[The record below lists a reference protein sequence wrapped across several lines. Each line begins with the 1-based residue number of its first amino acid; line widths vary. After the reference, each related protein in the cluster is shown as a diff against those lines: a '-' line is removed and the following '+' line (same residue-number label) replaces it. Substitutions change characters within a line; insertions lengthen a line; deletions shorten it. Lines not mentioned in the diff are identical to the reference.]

1 VRESIPLVFAGS
13 DFVAQHCARDEKLLP
28 ELLARQDLQRKL
40 LRSDFRARAPLIP
53 AETRPPEAEVLSAL
67 RRWRRHEMVRI
78 AWRDLAGWADLP
90 ETLADLSAFA
100 DAAIEFAVE
109 HARRTLVSVYGE
121 PLSVEGVAQPLV
133 VLAMGKLGG
142 EELNFSS
149 DVDLMFL
156 FPEHGET
163 AGPRRIANEEFFTR
177 LGQAVIRL
185 LEAPTYEGSVLR
197 VDMRLRPFG
206 DSGPLV
212 ASFASFED
220 YLPRHG
226 RDWERYAYVKARA
239 VTAADA
245 YATLYASTVRPFVY
259 RRYLDYGVFE
269 SLREMKALIERE
281 VQRREL
287 ADNIKLGPGGI
298 REIEFVVQAFQLIR
312 GGQDRRLQTPSIQ
325 RALSL
330 LGTSKMLPPS
340 VVVELWAAYF
350 YLRRLE
356 NRLQMLGDAQAHRLP
371 EDPLTRERIALVMNA
386 PDWSSF
392 LVDLNKHRERVM
404 RQFRLV
410 VFGGAR
416 RDDDVRIDLGRFWET
431 QEETAALAE
440 SLSRAGFG
448 ASGEAARLLLELRA
462 SALVRKLDEP
472 GRKRLQALLPPL
484 LADVA
489 RCRGADART
498 PTSSAQNAPPDAS
511 SAATPIR
518 GVEEGA
524 PLESKSRAA
533 PDRAADAGVAQ
544 PSTVA
549 AEAAVIRDTP
559 TAEFQLQ
566 VLRRVLRIIEA
577 IGQRSAYF
585 ALLQEN
591 APARARLVELCG
603 HGDFLTQQIASHP
616 LLLDELIDEQ
626 LAELP
631 DRTFLE
637 AEVRSRLEQ
646 LTEDDPEHQVEALC
660 RFQRAAIFRVAVADL
675 TGRLAVMRVSDR
687 LTEIAEIIV
696 ERAIEL
702 AWRQI
707 TAQFGVPMCG
717 DGAERRAVRI
727 GVVGYGKL
735 GGMELGYSS
744 DLDLVFLHDSYGERQ
759 ETAGA
764 RPTDNQLFFVRLAQ
778 RIMHLLTMHS
788 AAGRLYEVDVRLRPS
803 GKGGLLVTS
812 ITAFAEYQRHEAW
825 TWEHQA
831 LLHARGVAG
840 AKELR
845 EQFEEVRLDILA
857 NHVRRDT
864 LRDEVRSMRERMR
877 KELSKSDRAPSEDR
891 IDWMYRGVGVADPT
905 DSSEPRS
912 GGAASPTGTPDSR
925 ANGSA
930 SQPAGGPGPSAGG
943 SALQPGG
950 RGASAGGSATQSG
963 GPSLAAGGSAT
974 QPGGPGPPA
983 GRPTSQPGGPGRWFD
998 IKQDAGGVADIEF
1011 LAQYWALRWAK
1022 DYPPVVM
1029 FSDTI
1034 RQLESVASAALV
1046 PQATVDTLTSA
1057 YRAFRTRSH
1066 HLSLAGAE
1074 AIVPATEFGAEREAV
1089 TRVWNEAMGV

>member
-1 VRESIPLVFAGS
+1 MA
-13 DFVAQHCARDEKLLP
+13 
-28 ELLARQDLQRKL
+28 
-40 LRSDFRARAPLIP
+40 
-53 AETRPPEAEVLSAL
+53 
-67 RRWRRHEMVRI
+67 RI
-78 AWRDLAGWADLP
+78 AWRDLAGWADLT

-100 DAAIEFAVE
+100 DTAIELAVAY
-109 HARRTLVSVYGE
+109 ARRGLVRLYGE
-121 PLSVEGVAQPLV
+121 PRSAEGVAQPLV
-133 VLAMGKLGG
+133 ILAMGKLGG

-149 DVDLMFL
+149 DVDLVFL

-163 AGPRRIANEEFFTR
+163 DGTRKIANEEFFTR
-177 LGQAVIRL
+177 LGQGVIRL
-185 LEAPTYEGSVLR
+185 LEAPTHEGSVLR

-212 ASFASFED
+212 SSFASFED

-239 VTAADA
+239 VTAPDV
-245 YATLYASTVRPFVY
+245 YAALYTSAVRPFVY

-287 ADNIKLGPGGI
+287 ADHIKLGPGGI
-298 REIEFVVQAFQLIR
+298 REIEFVVQAFQVIR
-312 GGQDRRLQTPSIQ
+312 GGQDRRLQTPSLL
-325 RALSL
+325 RALEL
-330 LGTSKMLPPS
+330 LEKARLLPTR
-340 VVVELWAAYF
+340 VVADLRAAYI

-356 NRLQMLGDAQAHRLP
+356 NRLQMLADAQAHRLP
-371 EDPLTRERIALVMNA
+371 EDSLMRERITLAMGAANWSALLAELNA
-386 PDWSSF
+386 
-392 LVDLNKHRERVM
+392 HRERVS

-410 VFGGAR
+410 VFGGSE
-416 RDDDVRIDLGRFWET
+416 RDDDVRIDLGRFWDT
-431 QEETAALAE
+431 QEETAVLAE
-440 SLSRAGFG
+440 SLTRAGFG
-448 ASGEAARLLLELRA
+448 ASDEAARLLLELRS

-484 LADVA
+484 LADIA
-489 RCRGADART
+489 RVGDTDVQSPA
-498 PTSSAQNAPPDAS
+498 
-511 SAATPIR
+511 AAT
-518 GVEEGA
+518 V
-524 PLESKSRAA
+524 
-533 PDRAADAGVAQ
+533 
-544 PSTVA
+544 
-549 AEAAVIRDTP
+549 DTP

-566 VLRRVLRIIEA
+566 VLRRVLRILEA

-585 ALLQEN
+585 ALLREN
-591 APARARLVELCG
+591 AAARGRLIELCG

-616 LLLDELIDEQ
+616 LLLDELIDER

-631 DRTFLE
+631 DRQTLE
-637 AEVRSRLEQ
+637 GEVRSRLEQ
-646 LTEDDPEHQVEALC
+646 MSEDDPEHQVEALC

-675 TGRLAVMRVSDR
+675 TGRLPVMRVSDR

-717 DGAERRAVRI
+717 QGTERRQVRI

-744 DLDLVFLHDSYGERQ
+744 DLDLVFLHDSHGEQQ
-759 ETAGA
+759 ETTGA
-764 RPTDNQLFFVRLAQ
+764 KPTDNQVFFVRLAQ

-788 AAGRLYEVDVRLRPS
+788 AAGRLYEVDLRLRPS

-812 ITAFAEYQRHEAW
+812 ITAFAEYQQHEAW

-831 LLHARGVAG
+831 LLHARAVAG
-840 AKELR
+840 AKEVR
-845 EQFEEVRLDILA
+845 ERFEEVRLDILA
-857 NHVRRDT
+857 NHVHRDT

-877 KELSKSDRAPSEDR
+877 KELSKGDRGSDLP
-891 IDWMYRGVGVADPT
+891 
-905 DSSEPRS
+905 
-912 GGAASPTGTPDSR
+912 
-925 ANGSA
+925 
-930 SQPAGGPGPSAGG
+930 
-943 SALQPGG
+943 
-950 RGASAGGSATQSG
+950 
-963 GPSLAAGGSAT
+963 
-974 QPGGPGPPA
+974 PGGPGLPP
-983 GRPTSQPGGPGRWFD
+983 FD

-1022 DYPPVVM
+1022 EYPPVVL

-1034 RQLESVASAALV
+1034 RQLESVASADLV
-1046 PQATVDTLTSA
+1046 PQGTVDILTGA

-1074 AIVPATEFGAEREAV
+1074 AIVPATEFVTERAAV